1 MFNVLT
7 DDDDFL
13 AILFEWFFDLLN
25 TAFDYITEIAI
36 SYPFF
41 FSISC
46 FFILSLIAFFIRW
59 LYYGLI
65 SH

>member
-1 MFNVLT
+1 MFQVLT
-7 DDDDFL
+7 DDVDFL
-13 AILFEWFFDLLN
+13 TALFEWFFDLLN

-41 FSISC
+41 FSIGC

-59 LYYGLI
+59 LYYGI
-65 SH
+65 IIH